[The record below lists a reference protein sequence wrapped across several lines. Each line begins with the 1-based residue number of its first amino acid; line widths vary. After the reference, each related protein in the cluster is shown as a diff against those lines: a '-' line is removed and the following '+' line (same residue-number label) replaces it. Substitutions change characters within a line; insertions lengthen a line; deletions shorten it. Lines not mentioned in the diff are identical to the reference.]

1 LPQTASKRSV
11 IKNIETSKEKEKKE
25 KKMMLQA
32 MEEFYEETKVTEQKK
47 RSMGYLLQGTPQGK
61 FKQLSVRHLKDQ
73 L

>member
-1 LPQTASKRSV
+1 
-11 IKNIETSKEKEKKE
+11 
-25 KKMMLQA
+25 MLQA